1 MVGKSFESWDIP
13 LEHGF
18 NQEEM
23 VLVLIT
29 NVVQPTKAEGRG
41 CWYENA
47 VQVAFCLALCA
58 AGERTIQRPL
68 ATPTMNPTGCFDF
81 GATGALKSTLVT
93 FVGFFFGSRGVFSL
107 KNVPA
112 DSFQDSFWQAGAPI
126 ETQITDS
133 AELKKIPSVG
143 IVSQAE

>member
-1 MVGKSFESWDIP
+1 MIVPI
-13 LEHGF
+13 
-18 NQEEM
+18 
-23 VLVLIT
+23 I
-29 NVVQPTKAEGRG
+29 
-41 CWYENA
+41 

-58 AGERTIQRPL
+58 AGDGTIQRPL

-93 FVGFFFGSRGVFSL
+93 FCRRLLWVSRFFFW
-107 KNVPA
+107 KKVPA

-126 ETQITDS
+126 ETQITGS

-143 IVSQAE
+143 IVSQVGSKP

>member
-58 AGERTIQRPL
+58 AGEGTIQRPL

-81 GATGALKSTLVT
+81 GATGALNLHLSLLSASSLGLA
-93 FVGFFFGSRGVFSL
+93 GFF
-107 KNVPA
+107 P
-112 DSFQDSFWQAGAPI
+112 
-126 ETQITDS
+126 
-133 AELKKIPSVG
+133 
-143 IVSQAE
+143 